1 MIGEDVLSFRGGG
14 ADDFLNK
21 EKGGLDVVEK
31 KKGKRYADVFIGWPH
46 LRSQDSGLTSCLQY
60 NGMKRF

>member
-1 MIGEDVLSFRGGG
+1 MIGEDALSFRGGG

-46 LRSQDSGLTSCLQY
+46 LRSRDFGLMSRLQY
-60 NGMKRF
+60 NGMERF